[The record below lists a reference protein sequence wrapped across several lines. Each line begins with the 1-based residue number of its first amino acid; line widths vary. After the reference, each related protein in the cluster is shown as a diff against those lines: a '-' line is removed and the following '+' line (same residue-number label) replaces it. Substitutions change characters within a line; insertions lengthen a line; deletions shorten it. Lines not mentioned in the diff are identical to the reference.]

1 MSSFGKKTNVLTG
14 RDTIAFWQ
22 FPGKVHLFRHCQTMG
37 ETMRASRLFVQTL
50 KEVPKEA
57 QIASHILLY
66 RAGMIQ
72 KLASGIYNY
81 LPLALRSLRK
91 IERIIR
97 EELDKRG
104 CQEVLMPVVQ
114 PAELWQESG
123 RWGYYGPELL
133 RFKDRKGGDF
143 CLGPTHEEVITDM
156 VRRTLRSYKQL
167 PWNLYQIQT
176 KFRDEIRPRFGL
188 MRGREFTMK
197 DGYSFDVDE
206 ETALKTYRLMYEA
219 YSAIF
224 TRCGLKFKAVDA
236 ATGAIGGDKSHEF
249 QVLAASG
256 EDLILSCSKCDYAA
270 NEEKARTKRVETTP
284 DPAQFKPLEM
294 VHTPDKKSVEEVA
307 TFLGLPVTQ
316 FIKSM
321 LYVVDNERVLIMV
334 RGDREVNEAKIQAHL
349 HADKVELAPDP
360 VVEEVTGAA
369 AGFAG
374 PLGLKKKVRII
385 ADFTVSGILNG
396 VTGACKSD
404 YHVVNIN
411 IGRDFT
417 PDFIGD
423 FIKVKAGEPCPLCE
437 GTLEEFRGIE
447 VGQIFF
453 LGTKYSEKMNC
464 CFIDAEG
471 KERAAVMGCYGIGVG
486 RTMAAAIEQNHDE
499 HGIIWPMAIAPFETV
514 VLPLQM
520 NKTEVVT
527 AGEDLYAALSDAGIE
542 TLLDDRDERAGFKFN
557 DADLIGYPVQVI
569 IGGKLLEKGL
579 VEVKTRRTGEKR
591 EMSPAEVVTFVT
603 EFKKKELASSQ
614 GT

>member
-1 MSSFGKKTNVLTG
+1 
-14 RDTIAFWQ
+14 
-22 FPGKVHLFRHCQTMG
+22 
-37 ETMRASRLFVQTL
+37 MRASRLFVQTL

-72 KLASGIYNY
+72 KLASGIYTY

-123 RWGYYGPELL
+123 RWNYYGPELL

-156 VRRTLRSYKQL
+156 VRRNLRSYKQL

-206 ETALKTYRLMYEA
+206 ESALKTYQLMYEA
-219 YSAIF
+219 YTAIF
-224 TRCGLKFKAVDA
+224 TRCGLRFKAVDA

-249 QVLAASG
+249 QVLAESG

-270 NEEKARTKRVETTP
+270 NEEKARTKVPEVKN
-284 DPAQFKPLEM
+284 DPACFKPLEK

-307 TFLGLPVTQ
+307 AFLNLPVER

-321 LYVVDNERVLIMV
+321 IYLVDDEPVLVMV

-349 HADKVELAPDP
+349 HANKVELAPDAL
-360 VVEEVTGAA
+360 VEEVTGAKV
-369 AGFAG
+369 GFAG
-374 PLGLKKKVRII
+374 PVGLKRKIKMV
-385 ADFTVSGILNG
+385 ADYGVMGTTNG
-396 VTGACKSD
+396 VTGACLTD
-404 YHVVNIN
+404 HHVLNLN
-411 IGRDFT
+411 AGRDFT
-417 PDFIGD
+417 PDVVGD
-423 FIKVKAGEPCPLCE
+423 FIKTRAGEPCPKCD
-437 GTLEEFRGIE
+437 GVLEAYRGIE
-447 VGQIFF
+447 VGQVFF

-464 CFIDAEG
+464 CFIDADG
-471 KERAAVMGCYGIGVG
+471 KERPAIMGCYGIGVG
-486 RTMAAAIEQNHDE
+486 RTMSAAIEQNHDE
-499 HGIIWPMAIAPFETV
+499 YGIVWPMAIAPYEAV

-520 NKTEVVT
+520 NKKEVVE
-527 AGEDLYAALSDAGIE
+527 AGEKLYAELTAAGIE
-542 TLLDDRDERAGFKFN
+542 TILDDRDERAGFKFN
-557 DADLIGYPVQVI
+557 DADLIGYPVQVV
-569 IGGKLLEKGL
+569 IGGKSLEKGM
-579 VEVKTRRTGEKR
+579 VEVKIRRTGEKK
-591 EMSPAEVVTFVT
+591 ELPIAEVVKFVE
-603 EFKKKELASSQ
+603 EFKKGELSSPR
-614 GT
+614 